1 MKFKLLSVLLFPLLV
16 MAQNQPT
23 ERTLHENWEFSSNSN
38 TLKGSATVPGN
49 IHTDLWNAEIIEDPY
64 KGTNELNYQWIQ
76 DSTWVYTTTFQVSE
90 QELAS
95 HLVFLEFE
103 GLDTYA
109 TIYLNEMEIGKSD
122 NMFLAWQ
129 NEVKTW
135 LKEGTNSLKVV
146 FKSPYND

>member
-1 MKFKLLSVLLFPLLV
+1 

-76 DSTWVYTTTFQVSE
+76 DSTWVYTTKFQVSE

-95 HLVFLEFE
+95 
-103 GLDTYA
+103 
-109 TIYLNEMEIGKSD
+109 N
-122 NMFLAWQ
+122 
-129 NEVKTW
+129 
-135 LKEGTNSLKVV
+135 
-146 FKSPYND
+146 